1 MRWRNAAGERK
12 MKQKVYR
19 DEGNEEMMVRMDVKM
34 MKIKNER
41 M

>member
-1 MRWRNAAGERK
+1 

-19 DEGNEEMMVRMDVKM
+19 DEGKEEMMVRMDVKM

>member
-1 MRWRNAAGERK
+1 